1 MKKLI
6 FMCTIMLLLTG
17 CSEEDLYADYE
28 HYDLKGKEVQYYEC
42 LDNEHIKRTYAVA
55 DITPEEYESHLRGLF
70 YQVGENDY
78 SLLDKIDLY
87 YYDEGNSRTYN
98 TMYDNKLYV
107 LGEPESEDID
117 GDVIVYT
124 LNREEFTI
132 KEIDFQY
139 PTLPEGKDLAFLRFK
154 NIDYNFIYL
163 YNYSMGDDA
172 YIKCSLEDYTCV
184 YVED

>member
-1 MKKLI
+1 MKKII

-17 CSEEDLYADYE
+17 CSEENLYADYE

-42 LDNEHIKRTYAVA
+42 LDNERIKRTYAIA

-78 SLLDKIDLY
+78 ILLDTIELPY
-87 YYDEGNSRTYN
+87 YEEQNSRGYN
-98 TMYDNKLYV
+98 IIYDNKLYV
-107 LGEPESEDID
+107 RGASETAGVN
-117 GDVIVYT
+117 GDALEYT
-124 LNREEFTI
+124 LNREKFTI

-139 PTLPEGKDLAFLRFK
+139 PTLPEGKDLASLRFK
-154 NIDYNFIYL
+154 NIDHNCIYL
-163 YNYSMGDDA
+163 YNYSMGDDT
-172 YIKCSLEDYTCV
+172 YIKCSLEDYTCE

>member
-1 MKKLI
+1 
-6 FMCTIMLLLTG
+6 
-17 CSEEDLYADYE
+17 
-28 HYDLKGKEVQYYEC
+28 
-42 LDNEHIKRTYAVA
+42 
-55 DITPEEYESHLRGLF
+55 
-70 YQVGENDY
+70 
-78 SLLDKIDLY
+78 
-87 YYDEGNSRTYN
+87 
-98 TMYDNKLYV
+98 MYDNKLYV
-107 LGEPESEDID
+107 LGEPESEDIY
-117 GDVIVYT
+117 GDVIVYI